1 MEIWCAQASQYC
13 KRIPGKTGKYIRDA
27 CTIAAG
33 GESGSRG
40 EARGTDMA
48 TPLRGE
54 AMAPGW
60 SRRAGTACRQVKV
73 KSVLQVWSSSKV

>member
-1 MEIWCAQASQYC
+1 MEIWCAQTSRYC
-13 KRIPGKTGKYIRDA
+13 KRILGKAGKYIRDA

-33 GESGSRG
+33 GESGSRR

-54 AMAPGW
+54 AVAPGW
-60 SRRAGTACRQVKV
+60 SRRAGSACRRVNV